1 MTPTQIARRS
11 DALYSG
17 TTKRDISYMVAY
29 RESDLEDARAEN
41 AKLRELMS
49 ELWPIACSG
58 SCVDKCAH
66 YDECLPHYEEDGCML
81 KARMR
86 ELGVE
91 VTS

>member
-1 MTPTQIARRS
+1 MSEQVSFVVEHYDNEALAEANEQLGLVVAR
-11 DALYSG
+11 LY
-17 TTKRDISYMVAY
+17 
-29 RESDLEDARAEN
+29 AEN

-81 KARMR
+81 KARMA

-91 VTS
+91 V